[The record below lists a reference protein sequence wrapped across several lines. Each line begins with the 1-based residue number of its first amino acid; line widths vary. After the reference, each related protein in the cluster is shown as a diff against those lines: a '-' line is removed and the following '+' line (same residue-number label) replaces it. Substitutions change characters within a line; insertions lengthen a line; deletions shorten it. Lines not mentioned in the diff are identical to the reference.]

1 MLSHHH
7 LDRLATTGKEI
18 GRRLRARISPW
29 ELFALAL
36 ALSLLGGFVWTHLS
50 LNILPN
56 DFYVYLRTASGDFSG
71 YYYAYWMLPVFALL
85 ALLPPLVAYAIW
97 GVFNILCIFFATRIF
112 GGRTSLNLLSFQM
125 LYVAFIGQIIGV
137 IAAGLALL
145 WWGLHRRRWALAGL
159 GLTIACTKFHIG
171 LIVGSILLLIA
182 DISWRERL
190 RVLVVPV
197 VVLAL
202 SLVIYPM
209 WPLDVL
215 ATIRNTPANDWGSIS
230 LWRWIGP
237 SALFLWIPALLLPLS
252 RSQRLVALT
261 ATMALTLPYFQQTD
275 LLTLFILP
283 IGWAYVILGNL
294 GYLFF
299 AVYWGGLQVLVVV
312 PLLVYSSIILPAIWR
327 LVASLH
333 LRASKPPG

>member
-1 MLSHHH
+1 MLAHHH

-190 RVLVVPV
+190 RVLVVPA

-237 SALFLWIPALLLPLS
+237 SALFLWIPALLLPLLPADRPADALHPAHRMGIRDS
-252 RSQRLVALT
+252 GQFGIPILCGLLGRIAGTGGSAPSGLFLNHPACHLAPCRLT
-261 ATMALTLPYFQQTD
+261 ALARFQAAGVDCYQQYCALK
-275 LLTLFILP
+275 
-283 IGWAYVILGNL
+283 
-294 GYLFF
+294 
-299 AVYWGGLQVLVVV
+299 
-312 PLLVYSSIILPAIWR
+312 S
-327 LVASLH
+327 
-333 LRASKPPG
+333 